1 MDRAESAESNRN
13 RASIFERF
21 AGLTH
26 DATSSITFNP
36 FKSSLAG
43 TLTICISTLQTA

>member
-26 DATSSITFNP
+26 DENYERTKNATLPENGP
-36 FKSSLAG
+36 DMDQKWP
-43 TLTICISTLQTA
+43 

>member
-26 DATSSITFNP
+26 DGLELELKLKIAFFLLVYKICN
-36 FKSSLAG
+36 LA
-43 TLTICISTLQTA
+43 S

>member
-26 DATSSITFNP
+26 DGVDEVDHYYDDADDAQFDPAFISS
-36 FKSSLAG
+36 
-43 TLTICISTLQTA
+43 